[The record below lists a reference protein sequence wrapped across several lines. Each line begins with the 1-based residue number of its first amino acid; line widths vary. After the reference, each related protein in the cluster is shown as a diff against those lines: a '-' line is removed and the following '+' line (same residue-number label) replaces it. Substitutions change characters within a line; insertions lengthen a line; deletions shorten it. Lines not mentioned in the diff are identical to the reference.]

1 MFTRYKG
8 EILTLLGAIF
18 FSFNGVVAKLVLTS
32 GLSSMRLT
40 QVRCGGAFIF
50 LGLYMFVRYRDKLK
64 AKKED
69 LPLLFAYGI
78 IGFLMVQALYFV
90 AITRLNVSVALIL
103 EFTAPIW
110 IVLWLRFVKHKVVP
124 SLMWVAIFLAFS
136 GLVLI
141 AQVWKGQTLDP
152 IGVAAALLDG
162 IVLASFF
169 LLGEKLTAKRDVES
183 LMVYG
188 FGFAS
193 LGLAIAMPLWSY
205 PTEIFTQSMNLQG
218 RFDAF
223 NLPGWVLIAW
233 VIIMGTIVPYLLVV
247 KGLKLLSAS
256 TSSVMGMAE
265 PVLAGVFAWIWLSET
280 WNFIQLVGGVTVI
293 IGIILA
299 DKARSAAH

>member
-1 MFTRYKG
+1 MLTRYKG
-8 EILTLLGAIF
+8 EILTLLGAVF

-50 LGLYMFVRYRDKLK
+50 LGLYIFLRYRDKLN
-64 AKKED
+64 AKRED

-78 IGFLMVQALYFV
+78 IGFLLVQALYFV
-90 AITRLNVSVALIL
+90 AIARLNVSVALIL

-124 SLMWVAIFLAFS
+124 RLMWVAIFLAFG

-141 AQVWKGQTLDP
+141 AQVWKGRTLDP

-162 IVLASFF
+162 IVLAAFF

-218 RFDAF
+218 RFAAY
-223 NLPGWVLIAW
+223 NMPGWVLIAW

-280 WNFIQLVGGVTVI
+280 WNFMQLVGGVTVI

>member
-18 FSFNGVVAKLVLTS
+18 FSFNGVIAKLVLTS

-50 LGLYMFVRYRDKLK
+50 LGIFMFIRYRDKLK
-64 AKKED
+64 AKKQE
-69 LPLLFAYGI
+69 LPWLFAYGI
-78 IGFLMVQALYFV
+78 IGFLLVQTLYFV
-90 AITRLNVSVALIL
+90 AIQRLNVSVALIL

-110 IVLWLRFVKHKVVP
+110 IVLWLRFVKHRVVP
-124 SLMWVAIFLAFS
+124 PLMWIAIFLAFG

-152 IGVAAALLDG
+152 IGVSTALLCG
-162 IVLASFF
+162 IVLAGFF
-169 LLGEKLTAKRDVES
+169 L
-183 LMVYG
+183 
-188 FGFAS
+188 
-193 LGLAIAMPLWSY
+193 LWSY
-205 PTEIFTQSMNLQG
+205 PVDIFSKSMNLQG
-218 RFDAF
+218 RFEAF
-223 NLPGWVLIAW
+223 DLPGWVLIAW
-233 VIIMGTIVPYLLVV
+233 VIIMGTIVPYMLIL

>member
-8 EILTLLGAIF
+8 EILTLFGAIF
-18 FSFNGVVAKLVLTS
+18 FSFNGVIAKLVLTS

-50 LGLYMFVRYRDKLK
+50 LGTYIFLRHRNKLK

-69 LPLLFAYGI
+69 LPMLFAYGI
-78 IGFLMVQALYFV
+78 IGFLLVQALYFV
-90 AITRLNVSVALIL
+90 AIQRLNVSVALIL

-124 SLMWVAIFLAFS
+124 RLMWVAIFLAFG
-136 GLVLI
+136 GLILI

-152 IGVAAALLDG
+152 VGVAAALLCG
-162 IVLASFF
+162 IVLATFF

-193 LGLAIAMPLWSY
+193 LGLAITMPLWSY
-205 PTEIFTQSMNLQG
+205 PTEIFSKSMNLQG
-218 RFDAF
+218 RFAAF
-223 NLPGWVLIAW
+223 DLPGWILIAW
-233 VIIMGTIVPYLLVV
+233 VIIMGTVVPYMLVL

-256 TSSVMGMAE
+256 TSSVMGMVE

>member
-1 MFTRYKG
+1 MLTRYKG

-18 FSFNGVVAKLVLTS
+18 FSFNGVIAKLVLTS

-50 LGLYMFVRYRDKLK
+50 LGLYMFLRYRDKLK

-152 IGVAAALLDG
+152 IGVTCALLDG

>member
-8 EILTLLGAIF
+8 EILTLLGAVF
-18 FSFNGVVAKLVLTS
+18 FSFNGVIAKLVLTS

-50 LGLYMFVRYRDKLK
+50 LGLFMFFRHRDKLK
-64 AKKED
+64 AKWAEM
-69 LPLLFAYGI
+69 PQLFIYGVV
-78 IGFLMVQALYFV
+78 GFFAVQALYFV
-90 AITRLNVSVALIL
+90 SIARLHVSIALIL

-124 SLMWVAIFLAFS
+124 QLMWVAIFLAFG

-141 AQVWKGQTLDP
+141 AQVWKGSTLDP
-152 IGVAAALLDG
+152 IGVIAALLDG
-162 IVLASFF
+162 IVLAAFF

-205 PTEIFTQSMNLQG
+205 PTEVFTQSMNLQG
-218 RFDAF
+218 RFAAFDA
-223 NLPGWVLIAW
+223 PGWALIAW
-233 VIIMGTIVPYLLVV
+233 VIVMGTIVPYLLVV
-247 KGLKLLSAS
+247 NGLKLLSAS

-265 PVLAGVFAWIWLSET
+265 PVLAGIFAWLWLSEK
-280 WNFIQLVGGVTVI
+280 WSLIQLLGGVTVI
-293 IGIILA
+293 VGIILA

>member
-1 MFTRYKG
+1 MLTRYKG

-18 FSFNGVVAKLVLTS
+18 FSFNGVIAKLVLTS

-40 QVRCGGAFIF
+40 QVRCGGAFVF
-50 LGLYMFVRYRDKLK
+50 LGIFMFIRYRDRLK
-64 AKKED
+64 AKKQE
-69 LPLLFAYGI
+69 LPWLFAYGI
-78 IGFLMVQALYFV
+78 IGFLLVQTLYFV
-90 AITRLNVSVALIL
+90 AIQRLNVSVALIL

-124 SLMWVAIFLAFS
+124 PLMWIAIFLAFG

-152 IGVAAALLDG
+152 IGVSTALLCG
-162 IVLASFF
+162 IVLAGFF
-169 LLGEKLTAKRDVES
+169 LLGEKLTAMRDVES

-188 FGFAS
+188 LGFAS
-193 LGLAIAMPLWSY
+193 AALAVAMPLWSY
-205 PTEIFTQSMNLQG
+205 PVDIFTKSMNLQG
-218 RFDAF
+218 RFEAF
-223 NLPGWVLIAW
+223 DLPGWVLIAW
-233 VIIMGTIVPYLLVV
+233 VIIMGTIVPYMLIL

>member
-1 MFTRYKG
+1 MLTRYKG

-18 FSFNGVVAKLVLTS
+18 FSFNGVIAKLVLTS

-40 QVRCGGAFIF
+40 QVRCGGAFVF
-50 LGLYMFVRYRDKLK
+50 LGLFMFIRYRDRLK
-64 AKKED
+64 AKKQE
-69 LPLLFAYGI
+69 LPWLFAYGI
-78 IGFLMVQALYFV
+78 IGFLLVQTLYFV
-90 AITRLNVSVALIL
+90 AIQRLNVSVALIL

-205 PTEIFTQSMNLQG
+205 PTGIFTQSMNLQG
-218 RFDAF
+218 RFAAYD
-223 NLPGWVLIAW
+223 LPGWILIAW
-233 VIIMGTIVPYLLVV
+233 VIIMGTVVPYLLVL

>member
-50 LGLYMFVRYRDKLK
+50 LGLYIFLRYRDKLK

>member
-1 MFTRYKG
+1 
-8 EILTLLGAIF
+8 
-18 FSFNGVVAKLVLTS
+18 
-32 GLSSMRLT
+32 MRLT
-40 QVRCGGAFIF
+40 QVRCGGAFVF
-50 LGLYMFVRYRDKLK
+50 LGLYIFLRHRTTLK

-78 IGFLMVQALYFV
+78 IGFLLVQALYFV

-124 SLMWVAIFLAFS
+124 PLMWLAIFLAFG

-141 AQVWKGQTLDP
+141 AQVWKGRTLDP

-162 IVLASFF
+162 IVLAAFF
-169 LLGEKLTAKRDVES
+169 LLGEKLTTKRDVES

-205 PTEIFTQSMNLQG
+205 PTEIFSQSMNLQG
-218 RFDAF
+218 RFAAF
-223 NLPGWVLIAW
+223 DLPGWVLIAW

>member
-18 FSFNGVVAKLVLTS
+18 FSFNGVIAKLVLTS

-50 LGLYMFVRYRDKLK
+50 LGLYIFLRHREKLN
-64 AKKED
+64 AKRQD
-69 LPLLFAYGI
+69 LPILFAYGI
-78 IGFLMVQALYFV
+78 IGFLLVQALYFV
-90 AITRLNVSVALIL
+90 AIARLNVSVALIL

-124 SLMWVAIFLAFS
+124 QLMWAAIFLAFG

-162 IVLASFF
+162 IVLAAFF

-205 PTEIFTQSMNLQG
+205 PTEIFSQSMNLQG
-218 RFDAF
+218 RFEAF
-223 NLPGWVLIAW
+223 DLPGWVLIAW
-233 VIIMGTIVPYLLVV
+233 VIIMGTVVPYLLIL

-293 IGIILA
+293 VGIILA

>member
-8 EILTLLGAIF
+8 EILTLLGAIA
-18 FSFNGVVAKLVLTS
+18 FSFNGVIAKLVLTS

-40 QVRCGGAFIF
+40 QVRCGGAFVF
-50 LGLYMFVRYRDKLK
+50 LGIFMFIRYREKLK
-64 AKKED
+64 AKRQEI
-69 LPLLFAYGI
+69 PWLFAYGI
-78 IGFLMVQALYFV
+78 IGFLLVQTLYFV
-90 AITRLNVSVALIL
+90 AIQRLNVSVALIL

-124 SLMWVAIFLAFS
+124 PLMCIAIFLAFS

-152 IGVAAALLDG
+152 IGVVAALLDG
-162 IVLASFF
+162 IVLAAFF

-188 FGFAS
+188 FGFATV
-193 LGLAIAMPLWSY
+193 GLAIAMPLWSY

-218 RFDAF
+218 RFEAF

>member
-50 LGLYMFVRYRDKLK
+50 LGLYMFLRYRDKLK

>member
-40 QVRCGGAFIF
+40 QVRCGGAFVF
-50 LGLYMFVRYRDKLK
+50 LGLYIFLRHRTTLK

-78 IGFLMVQALYFV
+78 IGFLLVQALYFV

-124 SLMWVAIFLAFS
+124 PLMWVAIFLAFG

-141 AQVWKGQTLDP
+141 AQVWKGRTLDP

-162 IVLASFF
+162 IVLAAFF
-169 LLGEKLTAKRDVES
+169 LLGEKLTTKRDVES

-205 PTEIFTQSMNLQG
+205 PTEIFSQSMNLQG
-218 RFDAF
+218 RFAAF
-223 NLPGWVLIAW
+223 DLPGWVLIAW

>member
-8 EILTLLGAIF
+8 EILTLLGAVF
-18 FSFNGVVAKLVLTS
+18 FSFNGVIAKLVLTS

-50 LGLYMFVRYRDKLK
+50 LGLFMFFRHRDKLK
-64 AKKED
+64 AKWAEM
-69 LPLLFAYGI
+69 PQLFIYGVV
-78 IGFLMVQALYFV
+78 GFLAVQALYFV
-90 AITRLNVSVALIL
+90 SIARLHVSIALIL

-124 SLMWVAIFLAFS
+124 QLMWVAIFLAFG

-141 AQVWKGQTLDP
+141 AQVWKGSTLDP
-152 IGVAAALLDG
+152 IGVIAALLDG
-162 IVLASFF
+162 IVLAAFF

-205 PTEIFTQSMNLQG
+205 PTEVFTQSMNLQG
-218 RFDAF
+218 RFAAFDA
-223 NLPGWVLIAW
+223 PGWVLIAW
-233 VIIMGTIVPYLLVV
+233 VIVMGTIVPYLLVV
-247 KGLKLLSAS
+247 NGLKLLSAS

-265 PVLAGVFAWIWLSET
+265 PVLAGIFAWLWLSEK
-280 WNFIQLVGGVTVI
+280 WSLIQLLGGVTVI
-293 IGIILA
+293 VGIILA

>member
-1 MFTRYKG
+1 MLARYKG

-18 FSFNGVVAKLVLTS
+18 FSFNGVIAKLVLTS

-50 LGLYMFVRYRDKLK
+50 LGTYIFLRHRDKLK

-69 LPLLFAYGI
+69 LPMLFAYGI
-78 IGFLMVQALYFV
+78 IGFLLVQALYFV
-90 AITRLNVSVALIL
+90 AIQRLNVSVALIL

-124 SLMWVAIFLAFS
+124 RLMWVAIFLAFG
-136 GLVLI
+136 GLILI

-152 IGVAAALLDG
+152 VGVGAALLCG
-162 IVLASFF
+162 IVLATFF

-193 LGLAIAMPLWSY
+193 LGLAITMPLWSY
-205 PTEIFTQSMNLQG
+205 PTEIFSQSMNLQG
-218 RFDAF
+218 RFAAF
-223 NLPGWVLIAW
+223 DLPGWVLIAW
-233 VIIMGTIVPYLLVV
+233 VIIMGTVVPYMLVL

-256 TSSVMGMAE
+256 TSSVMGMVE

>member
-1 MFTRYKG
+1 MLSRYKG
-8 EILTLLGAIF
+8 EILTLLGAVF

-50 LGLYMFVRYRDKLK
+50 LALYMFLRHRKKLS
-64 AKKED
+64 ATIAE
-69 LPLLFAYGI
+69 LPQLFLYGI
-78 IGFLMVQALYFV
+78 VGFLAVQALYFV
-90 AITRLNVSVALIL
+90 AITRLHVSIALIL

-110 IVLWLRFVKHKVVP
+110 IVLWLRFVKRKVVP
-124 SLMWVAIFLAFS
+124 KLMWIAIFLAFG

-141 AQVWKGQTLDP
+141 AQVWKGSVLDP
-152 IGVAAALLDG
+152 IGVIAALLDG
-162 IVLASFF
+162 IVLAAFF

-193 LGLAIAMPLWSY
+193 VGLAIAMPLWSY
-205 PTEIFTQSMNLQG
+205 PTEIFTQTMNLQG
-218 RFDAF
+218 RFSAF

-247 KGLKLLSAS
+247 NGLKLLSAS

-265 PVLAGVFAWIWLSET
+265 PVLAGAFAWIWLSEK

-299 DKARSAAH
+299 DMARSGAH

>member
-1 MFTRYKG
+1 MLTRYKG
-8 EILTLLGAIF
+8 EILTLLGAVF

-50 LGLYMFVRYRDKLK
+50 LGLYIFLRYREKLN

-69 LPLLFAYGI
+69 LPVLFAYGI
-78 IGFLMVQALYFV
+78 IGFLLVQALYFV

-110 IVLWLRFVKHKVVP
+110 IVLWLRFVKHKTVP
-124 SLMWVAIFLAFS
+124 QLMWVAIFLAFS

-141 AQVWKGQTLDP
+141 AQVWKGRTLDP
-152 IGVAAALLDG
+152 IGVIAALLDG
-162 IVLASFF
+162 IVLAAFF
-169 LLGEKLTAKRDVES
+169 LLGEKLTTKRDVES

-205 PTEIFTQSMNLQG
+205 PTEIFTQSINLQG
-218 RFDAF
+218 RFEAF
-223 NLPGWVLIAW
+223 DLPGWVLIGW
-233 VIIMGTIVPYLLVV
+233 VIIMGTVVPYLLVL

-265 PVLAGVFAWIWLSET
+265 PVIAGVFAWIRLSET
-280 WNFIQLVGGVTVI
+280 WNFIQLVGGLTVI

>member
-1 MFTRYKG
+1 MLTRYKG
-8 EILTLLGAIF
+8 EILTLLGAVF

-40 QVRCGGAFIF
+40 QVRCGGAFVF
-50 LGLYMFVRYRDKLK
+50 LGVYMFLRYRDKLK
-64 AKKED
+64 AKRED
-69 LPLLFAYGI
+69 LPMLFVYGI
-78 IGFLMVQALYFV
+78 VGFLLVQALYFV
-90 AITRLNVSVALIL
+90 AITRLHVSIGLIL

-110 IVLWLRFVKHKVVP
+110 IVLWLRFVKRKVVP
-124 SLMWVAIFLAFS
+124 QLMWVAIFLAFG
-136 GLVLI
+136 GLILI
-141 AQVWKGQTLDP
+141 AQVWKGRTLDP
-152 IGVAAALLDG
+152 IGVIAALLDG
-162 IVLASFF
+162 IVLAAFF

-218 RFDAF
+218 RFEAF
-223 NLPGWVLIAW
+223 NVPGWVLIAW
-233 VIIMGTIVPYLLVV
+233 VIVMGTIVPYLLVV
-247 KGLKLLSAS
+247 NGLKLLSAS

-265 PVLAGVFAWIWLSET
+265 PVIAGVFAWIWLSEK

>member
-1 MFTRYKG
+1 MLTRYKG
-8 EILTLLGAIF
+8 EILTLLGAVF

-50 LGLYMFVRYRDKLK
+50 LGLYIFLRYRDKLK
-64 AKKED
+64 AKRED

-78 IGFLMVQALYFV
+78 IGFLLVQALYFV

-124 SLMWVAIFLAFS
+124 RLMWVAIFLAFG

-141 AQVWKGQTLDP
+141 AQVWKGRTLDP

-162 IVLASFF
+162 IVLAAFF

-218 RFDAF
+218 RFAAY
-223 NLPGWVLIAW
+223 NMPGWVLIAW

>member
-8 EILTLLGAIF
+8 EILTLLGAIA
-18 FSFNGVVAKLVLTS
+18 FSFNGVIAKLVLTS

-40 QVRCGGAFIF
+40 QLRCGGAFIF
-50 LGLYMFVRYRDKLK
+50 LGIFMFIRYREKLK
-64 AKKED
+64 AKKEE

-78 IGFLMVQALYFV
+78 IGFLLVQTLYFV
-90 AITRLNVSVALIL
+90 AIQRLNVSVALIL

-124 SLMWVAIFLAFS
+124 ALMWIAIFLAFS

-152 IGVAAALLDG
+152 VGVAAALLCG
-162 IVLASFF
+162 IVLATFF

-193 LGLAIAMPLWSY
+193 LGLAITMPLWSY
-205 PTEIFTQSMNLQG
+205 PTEIFSQSMNLQG
-218 RFDAF
+218 RFAAF
-223 NLPGWVLIAW
+223 DLPGWVLIAW
-233 VIIMGTIVPYLLVV
+233 VIIMGTVVPYLLVL

-256 TSSVMGMAE
+256 TSSVMGMVE

-299 DKARSAAH
+299 DKARSAAR

>member
-1 MFTRYKG
+1 MLTRYKG
-8 EILTLLGAIF
+8 EILTLLGAVF

-50 LGLYMFVRYRDKLK
+50 LGLYIFLRYRDKLK
-64 AKKED
+64 AKRED

-78 IGFLMVQALYFV
+78 IGFLLVQALYFV
-90 AITRLNVSVALIL
+90 AIARLNVSVALIL

-124 SLMWVAIFLAFS
+124 RLMWVAIFLAFG

-141 AQVWKGQTLDP
+141 AQVWKGRTLDP

-162 IVLASFF
+162 IVLAAFF

-218 RFDAF
+218 RFAAY
-223 NLPGWVLIAW
+223 NMPGWVLIAW

>member
-8 EILTLLGAIF
+8 EILTLLGAIL

-50 LGLYMFVRYRDKLK
+50 LGLYMFLRYRDKLK

-152 IGVAAALLDG
+152 IGVTCALLDG

>member
-1 MFTRYKG
+1 MLTRYKG
-8 EILTLLGAIF
+8 EILTLLGAVF

-50 LGLYMFVRYRDKLK
+50 LGLYIFLRYRDKLK
-64 AKKED
+64 AKRED

-78 IGFLMVQALYFV
+78 IGFLLVQALYFV

-124 SLMWVAIFLAFS
+124 RLMWVAIFLAFG

-141 AQVWKGQTLDP
+141 AQVWKGRTLDP

-162 IVLASFF
+162 IVLAAFF
-169 LLGEKLTAKRDVES
+169 LLGEKLTVKRDVES

-218 RFDAF
+218 RFAAY
-223 NLPGWVLIAW
+223 NMPGWVLIAW

>member
-152 IGVAAALLDG
+152 IGVTCALLDG

-223 NLPGWVLIAW
+223 DLPGWVLIAW

>member
-18 FSFNGVVAKLVLTS
+18 FSFNGVIAKLVLTS

-50 LGLYMFVRYRDKLK
+50 LGTYIFLRHRDKLN
-64 AKKED
+64 AKKQD
-69 LPLLFAYGI
+69 LPVLFAYGI
-78 IGFLMVQALYFV
+78 IGFLLVQALYFV
-90 AITRLNVSVALIL
+90 AIQRLNVSVALIL

-110 IVLWLRFVKHKVVP
+110 IVLWLRFVKHRVVP
-124 SLMWVAIFLAFS
+124 PLMWIAIFLAFG

-152 IGVAAALLDG
+152 IGVSTALLCG
-162 IVLASFF
+162 IVLATFF

-193 LGLAIAMPLWSY
+193 LGLAITMPLWSY
-205 PTEIFTQSMNLQG
+205 PTEIFSQSMNLQG
-218 RFDAF
+218 RFAAF
-223 NLPGWVLIAW
+223 DLPGWVLIAW
-233 VIIMGTIVPYLLVV
+233 VIIMGTVVPYMLVL

-256 TSSVMGMAE
+256 TSSVMGMVE

>member
-8 EILTLLGAIF
+8 EILTLFGAIF
-18 FSFNGVVAKLVLTS
+18 FSFNGVIAKLVLTS

-50 LGLYMFVRYRDKLK
+50 LGTYIFLRHRDKLK

-69 LPLLFAYGI
+69 LPMLFAYGI
-78 IGFLMVQALYFV
+78 IGFLLVQALYFV

-124 SLMWVAIFLAFS
+124 RLMWVAIFLAFG
-136 GLVLI
+136 GLILI

-152 IGVAAALLDG
+152 VGVAAALLCG
-162 IVLASFF
+162 IVLATFF

-193 LGLAIAMPLWSY
+193 LGLAITMPLWSY
-205 PTEIFTQSMNLQG
+205 PTEIFSQSMNLQG
-218 RFDAF
+218 RFAAF
-223 NLPGWVLIAW
+223 DLPGWVLIAW
-233 VIIMGTIVPYLLVV
+233 VIIMGTVVPYMLVL

>member
-40 QVRCGGAFIF
+40 QVRCGGAFVF
-50 LGLYMFVRYRDKLK
+50 LGLYMFLRHRDKLK

-152 IGVAAALLDG
+152 IGVTCALLDG

>member
-18 FSFNGVVAKLVLTS
+18 FSFNGVIAKLVLTS

-50 LGLYMFVRYRDKLK
+50 LGLYIFLRHRSSLK

-78 IGFLMVQALYFV
+78 IGFLLVQALYFV
-90 AITRLNVSVALIL
+90 AIARLNVSVALIL

-124 SLMWVAIFLAFS
+124 PLMWIAIFLAFG

-152 IGVAAALLDG
+152 IGVVAALLDG
-162 IVLASFF
+162 IVLAAFF

-188 FGFAS
+188 FGFATV
-193 LGLAIAMPLWSY
+193 GLAIAMPLWSY